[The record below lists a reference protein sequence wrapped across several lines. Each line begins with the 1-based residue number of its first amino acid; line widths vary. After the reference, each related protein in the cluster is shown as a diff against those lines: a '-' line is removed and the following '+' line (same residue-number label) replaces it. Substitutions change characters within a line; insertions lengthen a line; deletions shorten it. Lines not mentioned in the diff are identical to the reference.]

1 MRQNVEK
8 VNLTFICRLWFY
20 RSSWP
25 LTQDK
30 LLNNDQSV
38 DEDEG
43 NYNEVKK
50 EGLNELLLN
59 IEVLSYLTFVSS
71 LNKP

>member
-1 MRQNVEK
+1 MKQNVEI

-20 RSSWP
+20 SSSWP
-25 LTQDK
+25 LTQEK

-43 NYNEVKK
+43 NYNEMKK
-50 EGLNELLLN
+50 GPLIDCSETLKCSHISHLFHL
-59 IEVLSYLTFVSS
+59 
-71 LNKP
+71 

>member
-1 MRQNVEK
+1 MKQNVEI

-20 RSSWP
+20 SSSWP
-25 LTQDK
+25 LTQEK

-43 NYNEVKK
+43 NYNDVKK
-50 EGLNELLLN
+50 EGLN
-59 IEVLSYLTFVSS
+59 
-71 LNKP
+71 